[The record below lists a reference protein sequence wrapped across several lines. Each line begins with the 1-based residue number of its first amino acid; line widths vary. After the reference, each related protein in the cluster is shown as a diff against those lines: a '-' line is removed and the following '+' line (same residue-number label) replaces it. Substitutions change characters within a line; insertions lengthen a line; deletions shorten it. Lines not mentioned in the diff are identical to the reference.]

1 MKVNL
6 SRLAKLETEVK
17 EHRRQ
22 KKKRP
27 TIDFS
32 TFTDQELTDYYDQY
46 LIDHPFPVTNE
57 YDGMTDQQLGELY
70 VQQIRDGNAKN
81 NKKVK

>member
-1 MKVNL
+1 MSNL
-6 SRLAKLETEVK
+6 SRLAKLEIACK
-17 EHRRQ
+17 DHRRQ
-22 KKKRP
+22 RKKRP
-27 TIDFS
+27 AIDFS
-32 TFTDQELTDYYDQY
+32 TFTDQELKDYYDQY
-46 LIDHPFPVTNE
+46 LIDHPFPATNE